1 MHFRAPK
8 PIAIALNSTCA
19 QNPNF
24 VHISKKPPPTNFKSP
39 FLISIIVHCIFLDG
53 QSEET
58 GTIYEIQRN
67 LASQISGTPKD
78 LNKIKLHIFTIE
90 QSHRMFP
97 QLESPR
103 KSDLNSKLAR
113 TCS

>member
-24 VHISKKPPPTNFKSP
+24 VHISKKPSKNFKSP
-39 FLISIIVHCIFLDG
+39 FALISIIMHCIFVDG

-58 GTIYEIQRN
+58 GTIYQIQRI

>member
-1 MHFRAPK
+1 M
-8 PIAIALNSTCA
+8 
-19 QNPNF
+19 
-24 VHISKKPPPTNFKSP
+24 
-39 FLISIIVHCIFLDG
+39 HCIFLDG